1 MEGRSAVLDK
11 ALRTA
16 CVKSG
21 LGKITKHEDGTEIY
35 EGLIFHD
42 LRTTGVRNLVR
53 AGVPEQ
59 VAMAVSGHK
68 TRSVFS
74 RYNIVSETDL
84 KDAARKL
91 DAYMVTKQNEID
103 QQKEAGEVAFDE
115 NTVKKEAVN

>member
-1 MEGRSAVLDK
+1 
-11 ALRTA
+11 
-16 CVKSG
+16 
-21 LGKITKHEDGTEIY
+21 
-35 EGLIFHD
+35 
-42 LRTTGVRNLVR
+42 
-53 AGVPEQ
+53 
-59 VAMAVSGHK
+59 MAVSGHK

-115 NTVKKEAVN
+115 NRVKKEAVN